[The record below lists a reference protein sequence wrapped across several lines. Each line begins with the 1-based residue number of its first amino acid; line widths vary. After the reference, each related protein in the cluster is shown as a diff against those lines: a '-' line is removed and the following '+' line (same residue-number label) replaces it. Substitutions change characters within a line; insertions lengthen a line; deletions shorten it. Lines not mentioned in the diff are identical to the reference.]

1 MAGPVQHI
9 FHFYRDG
16 FRSMRLGRTL
26 WKWILVKIFVLLLLA
41 RLFLPDHLQEN
52 YATDR
57 QRAAAVLDNLTDRTP
72 VR

>member
-1 MAGPVQHI
+1 MAGHVQHI
-9 FHFYRDG
+9 LHFYRDG

-41 RLFLPDHLQEN
+41 WLFLPDHLQEN
-52 YATDR
+52 YATDG
-57 QRAAAVLDNLTDRTP
+57 QRAVVVLDNLTDRSP